1 MTSQAGTAYTPTAK
15 ALHWTIVLLVTIQFV
30 TALAMPDIGPH
41 TQPDNWI
48 SLHFSFGV
56 LILAVM
62 AVRLVHRLMYPVPL
76 EASQA
81 PAWERF
87 AALLTHRLF
96 YLILL
101 VGPVLGWA
109 SASAHRLTVSV
120 FGLVTLPAI
129 AAPKARWALIAGDVH
144 ATAMWVLL
152 ALAGLHAA
160 AALYH
165 HVVRHDGTLKRM
177 LPAE

>member
-1 MTSQAGTAYTPTAK
+1 MTNRGTRAYTPTAK

-41 TQPDNWI
+41 TQPDSWI
-48 SLHFSFGV
+48 SLHFSIGV

-62 AVRLVHRLMYPVPL
+62 AARLVHRLKYPVPL

-87 AALLTHRLF
+87 VALLTHRLF
-96 YLILL
+96 YLILM
-101 VGPVLGWA
+101 VGPLLGWA
-109 SASAHRLTVSV
+109 SASAHRLTVSL

-129 AAPKARWALIAGDVH
+129 AASKARWALTAGDVH

-152 ALAGLHAA
+152 ALVAMHAA

-165 HVVRHDGTLKRM
+165 HVVRRDGTLKRM

>member
-1 MTSQAGTAYTPTAK
+1 MTSRAAKAYTPTAK
-15 ALHWTIVLLVTIQFV
+15 ALHWSIVLLVTIQFV

-41 TQPDNWI
+41 TQPDTWI
-48 SLHFSFGV
+48 SLHFSIGV

-62 AVRLVHRLMYPVPL
+62 ATRLVHRLTYPVPL
-76 EASQA
+76 EASRA

-87 AALLTHRLF
+87 VALLTHRLF

-101 VGPVLGWA
+101 VGPLLGWA
-109 SASAHRLTVSV
+109 SASAHSLTVSL

-129 AAPKARWALIAGDVH
+129 AAPKARWALTAGDVH
-144 ATAMWVLL
+144 ATTMWILL
-152 ALAGLHAA
+152 ALVAMLAA

-165 HVVRHDGTLKRM
+165 HVVRHDGTLRRM
-177 LPAE
+177 LPAK